1 MPFWRKESEEEK
13 LAKQELKARQ
23 ERDKVRQAE
32 CIAALERGEIPPI
45 ARERLERE
53 RHLGRNFFS
62 SDLSTREFLLTRQA
76 GFQTLGQVM
85 GTSFFKISF
94 WGNFS
99 TYQQWTGE
107 LTAVTHAMSEARSTA
122 VDRMRQEAKLLGAS
136 GVIGVRVQKRRHEW
150 SSNITEFTA
159 FGTAIKL
166 PEWPAGEEPFTSA
179 LNGQEFWQLYK
190 DGYLPRSLV
199 MGNCAYYI
207 HMDPNTR
214 QQIYGWFSPN
224 QEVYSFTEGFRVAS
238 RTANA
243 RMQQELARI
252 GADGA
257 VGVSVDPGREFVEYE
272 INDVRY
278 TDMLLNYVMIGTA
291 VSAHPLRDQNHTA
304 PLMCLDLATKS
315 YRRFGSTAEY
325 ENNYMGMAG
334 VDLVGGD
341 DDE

>member
-13 LAKQELKARQ
+13 RAKQELKARQ
-23 ERDKVRQAE
+23 ENEKLRQAE

-45 ARERLERE
+45 ARERLLKERD
-53 RHLGRNFFS
+53 LGRNFFS
-62 SDLSTREFLLTRQA
+62 SDLSTPEFLLTKQA

-99 TYQQWTGE
+99 SYQRWTGE
-107 LTAVTHAMSEARSTA
+107 LSAVTLAMSDARSTA
-122 VDRMRQEAKLLGAS
+122 VDRMRQESALLGAS

-150 SSNITEFTA
+150 SSNVTEFTA
-159 FGTAIKL
+159 FGTAIKI
-166 PEWPAGEEPFTSA
+166 PDWPDGEEPFTSA

-190 DGYLPRSLV
+190 DGYLPRSVV

-214 QQIYGWFSPN
+214 NQIYGWFAPN
-224 QEVYSFTEGFRVAS
+224 QEVYSFTEGYRNAARS
-238 RTANA
+238 ANT
-243 RMQQELARI
+243 RMQQELARLS
-252 GADGA
+252 ADGA

-291 VSAHPLRDQNHTA
+291 VSAHPNREPNHTA
-304 PLMCLDLATKS
+304 PLVCLDLASKS
-315 YRRFGSTAEY
+315 YRQLGSTAEY
-325 ENNYMGMAG
+325 ENNYWDAA
-334 VDLVGGD
+334 DRNLVGE